1 MAARR
6 HLPQLDGIRALAI
19 AAVVA
24 FHLGYLRGGWVGVDV
39 FFVLSGYLI
48 TSILVG
54 DGRPI
59 GTVLAFWGRRA
70 KRLLPAVLLLL
81 IVLSV
86 YAWLGGPDLV
96 PAQLRD
102 PALATLFY
110 VANWQQIIAG
120 HGYFAQFTALS
131 PLQHTWSLAI
141 EEQYYLFWPLLLGL
155 LLAVRSARPRW
166 PRHTVAA
173 ITLGLALA
181 SLIWMGVAA
190 HLLGPN
196 RAYLGTDTRAWE
208 LLLGGAA
215 AMIWPPGE
223 PASRRRLWSVL
234 AVVGLVGVAVG
245 ASTANGPPWWIWDG
259 GLGAIALCST
269 VLIVGSV
276 RAPES
281 PVARLLSLGPVQ
293 WLGLISYSLY
303 LWHWPVI
310 VLMTAETTGL
320 TGWQLLVVRLAA
332 MVSAACA
339 SYYLVERPLR
349 RADWGALARRVH
361 VPAVTWAAAG
371 LLATAAVILV
381 GTIGP
386 PGAAQAKVS
395 TAAIGKAATE
405 QPIEHVD
412 VPAASPEDPVRVG
425 IFGDSVMVDSS
436 LGITAA
442 LQATGEV
449 SVVTNTAFPGWG
461 LTTDLGWPDNYLST
475 VTTTHPQILIGTWS
489 WDDQVAQAD
498 PVAYRTRLEGDI
510 KTLLTSGG
518 VELVVLVQN
527 PQVGPNTTV
536 TDPVQQEQ
544 EWASKTALQVAWD
557 TAASHAVK
565 AFPGHAIYLT
575 TEQLFAPDGRFL
587 TWMRTSP
594 GTWVRAR
601 KLDNIHMC
609 PYGAAVFG
617 ALLTEDFTPLLHLSA
632 MRPGWEY
639 GAWTTDPR
647 YNDPPGA
654 CPGDQPSAGYRG
666 DVVPKDGVTSQATG
680 GR

>member
-1 MAARR
+1 
-6 HLPQLDGIRALAI
+6 
-19 AAVVA
+19 VVA
-24 FHLGYLRGGWVGVDV
+24 FHLGYLNGGWLGVDV

-48 TSILVG
+48 TSILVD

-86 YAWLGGPDLV
+86 YAWLGGPGLV

-120 HGYFAQFTALS
+120 HGYFAQFTAPS

-141 EEQYYLFWPLLLGL
+141 EEQYYLFWPFLLGL
-155 LLAVRSARPRW
+155 ILAARSARPRW
-166 PRHTVAA
+166 PRQTVAG

-181 SLIWMGVAA
+181 SVIWMGVAA

-223 PASRRRLWSVL
+223 PPSRRRLWSVL
-234 AVVGLVGVAVG
+234 TVAGLVGVAVG
-245 ASTANGPPWWIWDG
+245 ITTANGPPWWIWDG

-276 RAPES
+276 RAPDGLA
-281 PVARLLSLGPVQ
+281 ARLLTVGPVQ

-310 VLMTAETTGL
+310 VLMTTETTGL
-320 TGWQLLVVRLAA
+320 AGWQLLVVRLAA
-332 MVSAACA
+332 MVAAACA
-339 SYYLVERPLR
+339 SYYLVEQPLR

-361 VPAVTWAAAG
+361 VPAVTWAATG
-371 LLATAAVILV
+371 ILATTAIIVV

-386 PGAAQAKVS
+386 PGAAPGKVS
-395 TAAIGKAATE
+395 TSAVGKAATA
-405 QPIEHVD
+405 QPTVHID

-436 LGITAA
+436 LGIIAA
-442 LQATGEV
+442 LQSTGEV

-461 LTTDLGWPDNYLST
+461 LTTDPGWPGNFLST
-475 VTTTHPQILIGTWS
+475 LATSRPQIMIGMWS

-498 PVAYRTRLEGDI
+498 PVAYRTRVEGAI

-518 VELVVLVQN
+518 VEVVALVQF
-527 PQVGPNTTV
+527 PQAGPNTTI
-536 TDPVQQEQ
+536 TDPIQREEDCAHQ
-544 EWASKTALQVAWD
+544 TALQDAWN
-557 TAASHAVK
+557 TAARLAVK

-575 TEQLFAPDGRFL
+575 TQQLFAPDGRFL

-601 KLDNIHMC
+601 KLDNTHMC

-617 ALLTEDFTPLLHLSA
+617 ALLTEDFTTPLHLSA
-632 MRPGWEY
+632 MKPGWEY
-639 GAWTTDPR
+639 GAWTRDPR

-654 CPGDQPSAGYRG
+654 CPDDQPPAGYQG
-666 DVVPKDGVTSQATG
+666 DVVPKVDGTPKGTG

>member
-1 MAARR
+1 VAARR

-24 FHLGYLRGGWVGVDV
+24 FHLGYLRGGWLGVDV

-48 TSILVG
+48 TNILVG

-81 IVLSV
+81 IVLSL
-86 YAWLGGPDLV
+86 YAWLGGPGLV

-110 VANWQQIIAG
+110 VANWQQIVAG
-120 HGYFAQFTALS
+120 HGYFAQFTSPS

-141 EEQYYLFWPLLLGL
+141 EEQYYLFWPFLLGL
-155 LLAVRSARPRW
+155 MLALRSVRPRW
-166 PRHTVAA
+166 PRKTVAG
-173 ITLGLALA
+173 ITLGLALV
-181 SLIWMGVAA
+181 SVIWMGVAA

-234 AVVGLVGVAVG
+234 TVVGLVGVAAG
-245 ASTANGPPWWIWDG
+245 AATANGPPWWIWDG

-269 VLIVGSV
+269 ALIVGSV
-276 RAPES
+276 RAPDG

-293 WLGLISYSLY
+293 WVGLISYSLY

-349 RADWGALARRVH
+349 RADWRALARRVH
-361 VPAVTWAAAG
+361 VPAVTWAATG
-371 LLATAAVILV
+371 ILATAAVILA

-395 TAAIGKAATE
+395 TAAVGKAATA
-405 QPIEHVD
+405 QPTEHID
-412 VPAASPEDPVRVG
+412 VPAASREDPVRVG

-436 LGITAA
+436 LGIIAA
-442 LQATGEV
+442 LQSTGEM

-461 LTTDLGWPDNYLST
+461 LTTDPGWPNNY
-475 VTTTHPQILIGTWS
+475 
-489 WDDQVAQAD
+489 
-498 PVAYRTRLEGDI
+498 
-510 KTLLTSGG
+510 
-518 VELVVLVQN
+518 
-527 PQVGPNTTV
+527 
-536 TDPVQQEQ
+536 
-544 EWASKTALQVAWD
+544 
-557 TAASHAVK
+557 
-565 AFPGHAIYLT
+565 
-575 TEQLFAPDGRFL
+575 
-587 TWMRTSP
+587 SP
-594 GTWVRAR
+594 RWR
-601 KLDNIHMC
+601 KRVHR
-609 PYGAAVFG
+609 
-617 ALLTEDFTPLLHLSA
+617 S
-632 MRPGWEY
+632 
-639 GAWTTDPR
+639 
-647 YNDPPGA
+647 
-654 CPGDQPSAGYRG
+654 
-666 DVVPKDGVTSQATG
+666 
-680 GR
+680 